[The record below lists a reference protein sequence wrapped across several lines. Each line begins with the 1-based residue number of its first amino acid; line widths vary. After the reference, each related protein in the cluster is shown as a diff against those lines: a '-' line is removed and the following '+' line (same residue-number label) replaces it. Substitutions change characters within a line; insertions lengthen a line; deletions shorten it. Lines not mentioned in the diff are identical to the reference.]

1 MKLKLIS
8 GVLVIVLAGVFL
20 GACAGSPETTAP
32 TGTITEAE
40 GRQLAEEYL
49 RNSPTFQYDGI
60 AGSIVYQETLYAFC
74 EGCWGFVF
82 AFQCAHA
89 GYGDRTGQ
97 VLAQVITDH
106 EAVIGVSNGQL
117 DGGTI
122 DEYWD
127 MATQQ
132 PVTEP
137 EIQTATHE

>member
-1 MKLKLIS
+1 MRLKLIAA
-8 GVLVIVLAGVFL
+8 GLAVALAGVFL
-20 GACAGSPETTAP
+20 GACTRSPDTTTPPGA
-32 TGTITEAE
+32 ITEAE
-40 GRQLAEEYL
+40 ARQLAEDYL
-49 RNSPTFQYDGI
+49 QNSPTFQYDGI
-60 AGSIVYQETLYAFC
+60 VGSIIYKETLAAFC

-106 EAVIGVSNGQL
+106 EAIISVSNGQV

-122 DEYWD
+122 DGYWD

-132 PVTEP
+132 PVTTP
-137 EIQTATHE
+137 EITTATHE